1 METLNMVVVSG
12 DIKGKMRWEAL
23 QQRGMYEVSHKK
35 RNGAYVND
43 EAWKKNL
50 EVLDLSEN
58 PYLVSEIPEDIGE
71 LDMEQTMCQS
81 TLIRKFESE
90 ARLGQVA
97 EALYCKISPGDHC
110 PHYEVPEVKCWF
122 QTKLQ
127 DSPQV
132 PKNELVSPQGCKGE
146 ISCTILKLLG

>member
-1 METLNMVVVSG
+1 
-12 DIKGKMRWEAL
+12 MRWEAL

-43 EAWKKNL
+43 EAWKKNVFCNLTKL

-97 EALYCKISPGDHC
+97 EALYCKISPSDHC
-110 PHYEVPEVKCWF
+110 PHYEVPELRRGE
-122 QTKLQ
+122 QTMYQSSL
-127 DSPQV
+127 
-132 PKNELVSPQGCKGE
+132 
-146 ISCTILKLLG
+146 